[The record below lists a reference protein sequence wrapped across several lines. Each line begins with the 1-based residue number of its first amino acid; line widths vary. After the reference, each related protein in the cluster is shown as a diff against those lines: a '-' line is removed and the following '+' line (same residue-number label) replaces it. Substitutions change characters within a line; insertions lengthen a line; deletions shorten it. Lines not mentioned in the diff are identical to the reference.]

1 MTKEKIISPELEARV
16 LRFLESYEL
25 YRQIL
30 GGNRRARAYF
40 ASEEDQKSL
49 ADDALLKTRMMAI
62 RNFIMTLPD
71 CREKMLLYYRYLFGH
86 SVERCAE
93 LIKISRR
100 SAFRLK
106 KRALDFAGR
115 KLERYFETM
124 KNEVK

>member
-1 MTKEKIISPELEARV
+1 MTKEKNISPELEARV

-40 ASEEDQKSL
+40 ASAEDQKSL

-93 LIKISRR
+93 LMGVSRR
-100 SAFRLK
+100 TAFRIA
-106 KRALDFAGR
+106 REAIRFATECFEGR
-115 KLERYFETM
+115 ETF
-124 KNEVK
+124 